1 MERDSFLDTNVII
14 NFTRYQKDKSDEL
27 TTKCY
32 LYLSKKEGK
41 FIVCYA
47 VVRELS
53 NVMSKLSVIH
63 KEVLRKVGD
72 ESYSLASS
80 ARLSKRD
87 IPFAEKLYASYK
99 NYDLQKLREIFALER
114 DTFEIEL
121 ERFLKNKVDL
131 KVIPLEQIK
140 VELVNL
146 IKDIIENYADC
157 QIVASALQH
166 QAEQKEV
173 FLFVTADK
181 KDLHPGNYDFI
192 KDYGLLK
199 KYTFPELCNL
209 AVSS

>member
-1 MERDSFLDTNVII
+1 MAKPKMEFYDV
-14 NFTRYQKDKSDEL
+14 K
-27 TTKCY
+27 TK
-32 LYLSKKEGK
+32 GK
-41 FIVCYA
+41 FSTDDYK
-47 VVRELS
+47 VV
-53 NVMSKLSVIH
+53 
-63 KEVLRKVGD
+63 
-72 ESYSLASS
+72 
-80 ARLSKRD
+80 
-87 IPFAEKLYASYK
+87 EKLYASYK

-114 DTFEIEL
+114 DTFEIEI

-146 IKDIIENYADC
+146 IKDIIDNYADC
-157 QIVASALQH
+157 QIVSSALQH

-199 KYTFPELCNL
+199 NYKFPELHNL
-209 AVSS
+209 AVNG